1 MLKEK
6 NLRLRAIDESD
17 LRFLFKL
24 LKERD
29 PNANIS
35 HKKMPTFLEH
45 EQFVM
50 SKPYSYWYVIELS
63 QAKVGTIYLS
73 KNNEIGIFLKKTY
86 HGKGIGAKALKQ
98 LITKHPRKRYL
109 ANINPDNIIS
119 KEFFKN
125 NKFKLIQHTYELEEE
140 Y

>member
-6 NLRLRAIDESD
+6 NLRLRTIDKSD

-29 PNANIS
+29 PKANIS

-73 KNNEIGIFLKKTY
+73 KNNEIGIFLKKIH

-109 ANINPDNIIS
+109 ANINPDNILS

-125 NKFKLIQHTYELEEE
+125 NKFKLIQHTYELEEV